1 MAVSKDFKKIHQT
14 TKTIFIVKKLKLMK
28 IMSLISMKKNLHLI
42 KGIRVKNN
50 GKINKKQNKTLI
62 QIIKIY

>member
-28 IMSLISMKKNLHLI
+28 VMSLILMKKSLHLI
-42 KGIRVKNN
+42 KGIRVKKN
-50 GKINKKQNKTLI
+50 GKTNKKQNKTLI
-62 QIIKIY
+62 QIVRLY

>member
-42 KGIRVKNN
+42 KGIKVKNN
-50 GKINKKQNKTLI
+50 GKINKK
-62 QIIKIY
+62 

>member
-42 KGIRVKNN
+42 KGIKVKNN